1 MRTKNR
7 SLETYYENDW
17 KNLKDIE
24 IVEIGRKHR
33 NQNLFKPEWTCES
46 MGAVKR
52 TNLEITLSKC
62 ELKTDELGTDR
73 SHWLKNNCNIVI
85 SSEWR
90 SC

>member
-1 MRTKNR
+1 MTSKIRWAYAPIHPRN
-7 SLETYYENDW
+7 LPPLVAFENDS
-17 KNLKDIE
+17 KNFKDIE

-62 ELKTDELGTDR
+62 ELKTDELGTD
-73 SHWLKNNCNIVI
+73 
-85 SSEWR
+85 
-90 SC
+90 

>member
-1 MRTKNR
+1 MRTKNWP
-7 SLETYYENDW
+7 LETYFEIDC

-73 SHWLKNNCNIVI
+73 PAPTNSYIVFF
-85 SSEWR
+85 
-90 SC
+90 